1 MIAFSCVI
9 VLATYAVL
17 IETWRRMLAAWGE
30 HLPFGDA
37 ARIWFV
43 SNLARYLPGLN
54 QVFVL
59 GALAEL
65 ARRRRISPAAAT
77 GAALINTAVNIASGF
92 VVALLAGFAALDA
105 LSGGHATLGIWIAV
119 VLLVGLLLLPSV
131 MPWLLGL
138 VQRTTGRQLGLA
150 VLPRNAIYV
159 SLVGNLVAWTMYG
172 LAFQY
177 FVHGILGHGAGSI
190 ADYVAV
196 WSAAYVIGYLALL
209 LPAGVG
215 VREGALV
222 SGLTM
227 LHLATFGPA
236 TVVAISARLWLTVL
250 EILPALIYL
259 ARGTRPRLQDT
270 TRRDGSNL

>member
-1 MIAFSCVI
+1 
-9 VLATYAVL
+9 
-17 IETWRRMLAAWGE
+17 
-30 HLPFGDA
+30 
-37 ARIWFV
+37 
-43 SNLARYLPGLN
+43 
-54 QVFVL
+54 
-59 GALAEL
+59 
-65 ARRRRISPAAAT
+65 
-77 GAALINTAVNIASGF
+77 
-92 VVALLAGFAALDA
+92 
-105 LSGGHATLGIWIAV
+105 
-119 VLLVGLLLLPSV
+119 LLLLPSV

-150 VLPRNAIYV
+150 VLPRSAIYV

-227 LHLATFGPA
+227 LHLAAFGPA

-259 ARGTRPRLQDT
+259 ARGTRPRPQDT